1 MYRVFLSF
9 RFLRHHW
16 LMTLIGSF
24 FVGASLVILVVVM
37 SVMDGF
43 QLKLRET
50 VAGSAADLTVTP
62 RWSCNP
68 AELEDA
74 LVEELGPLV
83 VAAGPYYQ
91 TLTLIRKE
99 GEVDKAREQE
109 FHVAGIFGIDGR
121 KEQRVNRFGE
131 YIVDSHKEAPPEFLE
146 HPFQVPDPLDRAMG
160 EIGVIVG
167 RPLLRSM
174 RLQVGSRLRIM
185 ALVPRREAEDGGDD
199 PQDRYDVKN
208 KVFQIVGAYESGNHE
223 IDSRSVFMAAHAFEQ
238 YFDAETAQTSVRL
251 NLVDETPT
259 GQRPATAAR
268 ALLGGKLDE
277 VAMRSVRPGVRLR
290 AGEVAAKVE
299 TWEDLNVT
307 LVQAIETEK
316 RMILVIAFLIVVA
329 GASSIFAAQWLL
341 VSDKLREI
349 GLLRALGARV
359 PGVASLFVLN
369 GFLMGLLGSAGG
381 VVVGLAAVE
390 YIDVV
395 EQAMSLATG
404 SEVFNREIYLFDSIP
419 THVDHAQVLRY
430 AVAALVCTLIAAVI
444 PALRAAFMDP
454 AEALHRDG

>member
-1 MYRVFLSF
+1 MK
-9 RFLRHHW
+9 
-16 LMTLIGSF
+16 TTIT
-24 FVGASLVILVVVM
+24 IL
-37 SVMDGF
+37 
-43 QLKLRET
+43 L
-50 VAGSAADLTVTP
+50 LT
-62 RWSCNP
+62 
-68 AELEDA
+68 
-74 LVEELGPLV
+74 
-83 VAAGPYYQ
+83 
-91 TLTLIRKE
+91 
-99 GEVDKAREQE
+99 
-109 FHVAGIFGIDGR
+109 
-121 KEQRVNRFGE
+121 
-131 YIVDSHKEAPPEFLE
+131 
-146 HPFQVPDPLDRAMG
+146 
-160 EIGVIVG
+160 
-167 RPLLRSM
+167 
-174 RLQVGSRLRIM
+174 
-185 ALVPRREAEDGGDD
+185 
-199 PQDRYDVKN
+199 
-208 KVFQIVGAYESGNHE
+208 
-223 IDSRSVFMAAHAFEQ
+223 
-238 YFDAETAQTSVRL
+238 
-251 NLVDETPT
+251 
-259 GQRPATAAR
+259 
-268 ALLGGKLDE
+268 LLGGSLDE
-277 VAMRSVRPGVRLR
+277 IAMHSVRPGVRLR

-395 EQAMSLATG
+395 EDAVSFLTG

-430 AVAALVCTLIAAVI
+430 AVAALVCTLIAAFI